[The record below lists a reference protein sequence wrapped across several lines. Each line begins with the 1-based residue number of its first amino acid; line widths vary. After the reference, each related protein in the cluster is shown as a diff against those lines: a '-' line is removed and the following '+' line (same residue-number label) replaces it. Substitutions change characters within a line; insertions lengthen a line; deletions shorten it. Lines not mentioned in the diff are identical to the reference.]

1 MFATIRRYEGLP
13 LDKVDEIIK
22 RVSDGFVPII
32 STGKGFVSFRYVDA
46 GSGVIATIS
55 VFETE
60 EAAEESNKAAANWV
74 KENLAEFNP
83 TPPQITAGEV
93 RIDKV
98 A

>member
-1 MFATIRRYEGLP
+1 
-13 LDKVDEIIK
+13 
-22 RVSDGFVPII
+22 
-32 STGKGFVSFRYVDA
+32 
-46 GSGVIATIS
+46 

-93 RIDKV
+93 RIDK
-98 A
+98 AA